1 MNQNNVLITPY
12 RKVLDMAISKALMTI
27 LNIFGF
33 SAYFSGLY
41 FAWINVDVFTRSL
54 MQLLGCVFLIFKIVQ
69 AVDNWL
75 HKRAMN
81 KLERR
86 KEDLEQTKREESY
99 IRGHD

>member
-86 KEDLEQTKREESY
+86 KEDLEQTMREESY